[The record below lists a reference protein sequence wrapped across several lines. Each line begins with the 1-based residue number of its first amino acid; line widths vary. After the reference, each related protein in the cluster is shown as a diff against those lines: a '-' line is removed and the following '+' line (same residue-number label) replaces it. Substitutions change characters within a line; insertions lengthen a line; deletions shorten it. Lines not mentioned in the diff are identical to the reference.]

1 MKTRVGT
8 IDPLIE
14 TRLAQ
19 FLEPDLI
26 KNPKRMRPSPI
37 NSMLL
42 LKLDMALFKTVDSP
56 RILYNR
62 LAFSD
67 IINTIQEE
75 FSLNEF
81 RKILLA
87 GSKGMGKSAF
97 GLAF

>member
-37 NSMLL
+37 NSKLL
-42 LKLDMALFKTVDSP
+42 LKLDMA
-56 RILYNR
+56 
-62 LAFSD
+62 
-67 IINTIQEE
+67 
-75 FSLNEF
+75 
-81 RKILLA
+81 
-87 GSKGMGKSAF
+87 
-97 GLAF
+97 